1 MFGLAAS
8 QIATL
13 AIVLVFLAGMLL
25 VIAFVPDH
33 VHEEELYGYRERKR
47 NRLIAE
53 SPLYRATLPLV
64 KIFAHY
70 ISKIGDNQLNVLGRL
85 RADLRDKLPRS
96 GYVGAFSANEFLG
109 MSCVAGLATFV
120 AFLLL
125 TTWLTGLPK
134 PLLALLLA
142 PVGMALPFSTLN
154 GAIQERL
161 VEIDRRLPYT
171 MDLLVLSMR
180 AGLDFMT
187 ALDRVVEQGRQQD
200 PDNPMIQ
207 ELSVVLQELKV
218 GTSRADALKNLVERV
233 RSEYLES
240 MVGAII
246 QAEKRGTPLAS
257 VLEVQVD
264 TIRKKRSQRVEKE
277 ASEAAVKM
285 LLPLMFIF
293 GAVVVLIVGIMILRA
308 QGSMG

>member
-8 QIATL
+8 QIAML
-13 AIVLVFLAGMLL
+13 AIVLVFVSGMLL
-25 VIAFVPDH
+25 VVAFVPDH
-33 VHEEELYGYRERKR
+33 IHEEELYGYRERKR
-47 NRLIAE
+47 ERLLEE
-53 SPLYRATLPLV
+53 SPLYQAFLPLV

-70 ISKIGDNQLNVLGRL
+70 ISQIEDNQLDALARF
-85 RADLRDKLPRS
+85 RSDLRDKLPRS
-96 GYVGAFSANEFLG
+96 GYVGAFSPNEFLG
-109 MSCVAGLATFV
+109 VSCVAGLVSFV
-120 AFLLL
+120 VMLLV
-125 TTWLTGLPK
+125 TTWLTGMPK
-134 PLLALLLA
+134 PILASLMI
-142 PVGMALPFSTLN
+142 PVGMVLPFSSLN
-154 GAIQERL
+154 GAISERL

-187 ALDRVVEQGRQQD
+187 ALNRVVDQGREQN
-200 PDNPMIQ
+200 PDDPMIQ

-218 GTSRADALKNLVERV
+218 GTSRTDALKNLVERV

-246 QAEKRGTPLAS
+246 QAEKRGSPLAS

-264 TIRKKRSQRVEKE
+264 TIRKKRSQRVEKQ
-277 ASEAAVKM
+277 ASEASVKI

-293 GAVVVLIVGIMILRA
+293 GSVIVLIVGIMILRA
-308 QGSMG
+308 QGSM